1 MNPMNGKMMLMRG
14 GAWLLLAT
22 LLAVSP
28 SGCGDDR
35 SPSGDSSVNSPAPD
49 NQHAGEDSVGV
60 STMPTVASLEVE
72 FMTDG
77 ASEIVPKT
85 FVVGFSHDIAASD
98 GRELNGETEVGIE
111 PALAGR
117 WSFEKRDQLVFTPA
131 EEFEPGA
138 SYEVTIKSLGV
149 ERTQETDEGDE
160 EIETTRLE
168 PASTWSHTYELPEFE
183 LVRMMT
189 PVVVSDK
196 NIAQIDLL
204 FSAPV
209 DANVVDDYANWRV
222 NGVVQ
227 HEAGYSKGDRPN
239 VVRVGM
245 THGAFSKERGYASV
259 ELALAGGL
267 PFGGASQ
274 IQASQIQASK
284 IRAPAANAHKSVV
297 FGERIK
303 VENVAL
309 EEGVDGFYVYV
320 ICDDAA
326 VSGDE
331 VYFRNV
337 IGYND
342 YRVSR
347 RCTPEIDSARRHIEI
362 EPKVDF
368 DIAPAAAGF
377 QIRGDFD
384 PKNYTIRLRPGL
396 RSIDGGVLDKVHEQQ
411 FSVGQRSAVVQI
423 VGEGRYIPPE
433 AWDNLAL
440 RHRNTDE
447 LDIEVRHVPSD
458 NLVFWMSGYRDTADR
473 RTSNLVG
480 KTTLSPRG
488 KGDVVET
495 TFVDIGE
502 IVGQRKPGIYE
513 VHVKDTGSKKN
524 DTSRLLLTDI
534 NLLAKKS
541 APRPKKDGEDG
552 EMASWSDEVF
562 VWALDMHSSRPKS
575 GVTIKLVRP
584 SGFVMAKC
592 RTNTTGAC
600 RLNVPS
606 KDVDPT
612 APFALIASKGNDVT
626 YLKYGELET
635 RITGADTGGEPFLS
649 PKPYRAAVYGDRDLY
664 RPAEEV
670 HLVGV
675 LREHDQRAP
684 KAGLPVEYEVH
695 DARGRMAKQG
705 VVETNDAGIVS
716 IDHQLTDISPTG
728 RWTLRLLVGKKA
740 VASHDFYVEEFVPER
755 MEVDVEPLD
764 EAFYPEQKAEFG
776 VHARYLFGASAKGS
790 KAELRCR
797 LQPKTFVPKGQ
808 ADYKFGP
815 APFEEADEKSV
826 DLGKAAGTIGED
838 DTVVLGCPE
847 TDISGAVG
855 GEIIATASV
864 FEAGSGRTTDQNAR
878 AWLHPTHYYIG
889 LKSDV
894 TEVEDGKPVTI
905 EGVVVD
911 TQGKAYKKIDEVEL
925 EIVNL
930 LRNYSWYYNR
940 SRGHHRRDTR
950 WQPLITETQTVA
962 VEDGRFALQITP
974 ENVRDGFAIR
984 ARAGESASTLQLDT
998 NRQHYWSSWR
1008 NNRRYGSTP
1017 KVGDPTQLDIEGP
1030 DEIEVGKR
1038 HKIRFNAPYK
1048 GRALITLETHRVIE
1062 HAYREVEPGENT
1074 WSFRLRKSAP
1084 NVYASVF
1091 LIKDPHLDSKEAFL
1105 PERAFGVKSLS
1116 VDRSPYR
1123 HSLELATPKEVR
1135 PNSQMEVVVDA
1146 GRLNAPMYVTVAAV
1160 DEGILSLNNYET
1172 PDLTDQ
1178 LIAKRALGVTTYDTV
1193 GWNVQMPEAG
1203 QVGPPGGGDGGGG
1216 SRHTGRIMP
1225 VKPVALW
1232 SGLVELPKSGKK
1244 TVTLDVPNYRGE
1256 LRVMAIAATSQKVA
1270 STQKSV
1276 KVRDPL
1282 AIQTTTPRFLSAGDK
1297 VEIPV
1302 FVTNTTGKEQKVEVN
1317 IESSAFELPGSTF
1330 MEKLVSPVSFKA
1342 DTKSATVADG
1352 ESKTFVFEAE
1362 THATAGGARFKITA
1376 SNDKEGSGSIESTD
1390 EKQLP
1395 IHSKK
1400 PRERLVQSIKL
1411 KDGKSDLKKHLK
1423 GWERHSE
1430 RSTFWVSDIPYGRAF
1445 DHLKYLI
1452 RYPYGCVEQTS
1463 SSTRPMLFLSELMRS
1478 ADPEGAHST
1487 QEIDK
1492 RVNAGIN
1499 RLLSMQTSQGGFGYW
1514 PGAGSPHV
1522 WGTTIATHTLLDAK
1536 KAGYEVPQTR
1546 LDEGLDWLR
1555 QNADNQRYRWAGGYI
1570 QYVLALTGRANKAA
1584 IRRALDTVDE
1594 DARGSHAEQRYLLKA
1609 ALYLAGDRRYEDALK
1624 EPGLEFDSGERSSSQ
1639 SFYSDLR
1646 RKAFQLNIFMDI
1658 FGHDAAGE
1666 DLMKAVAKRLSE
1678 GSYGRFN
1685 TQEVTWGV
1693 TGLGKWSTTGPNS
1706 VKSAV
1711 LEANKTKVP
1720 VAVDNNHGVSWS
1732 LARAAD
1738 FDTLEIDVQSTNK
1751 KRDLYLVI
1759 SSEGVRKKP
1768 TVSYGGS
1775 GLSVEREFLG
1785 ADAKPLDT
1793 KSHRLGDLAYVRLTV
1808 RNTSSS
1814 NQQNIALVDRIPAG
1828 WEIENPRQ
1836 NQKDQRA
1843 QQNAMNRFYTTSRW
1857 KREYMDIRD
1866 HKIAIFGNLGRSDVR
1881 QVVYPVR
1888 ATLAGEFTVPSVHA
1902 ESMYDSD
1909 VWARKKRGSITVK
1922 GPWSKLV
1929 D

>member
-1 MNPMNGKMMLMRG
+1 MMIEPQGTEMLLMNGKVMLMRG
-14 GAWLLLAT
+14 GAWILLAA
-22 LLAVSP
+22 LMAVSP
-28 SGCGDDR
+28 SGCGDDVN
-35 SPSGDSSVNSPAPD
+35 PSGESSADSPTLVSESSSE
-49 NQHAGEDSVGV
+49 AGEAEAAGV
-60 STMPTVASLEVE
+60 SAMPTVATLDVD
-72 FMTDG
+72 FGTDG
-77 ASEIVPKT
+77 PSEVVPRG
-85 FVVGFSHDIAASD
+85 FVVEFSHDIAARD
-98 GRELNGETEVGIE
+98 GRVLNGETEVSIE
-111 PALAGR
+111 PELEGS
-117 WSFEKRDQLVFTPA
+117 WSFEKRDRLVFSPVD
-131 EEFEPGA
+131 ELEPGTT
-138 SYEVTIKSLGV
+138 YKVTLESLGI
-149 ERTQETDEGDE
+149 ERTKEDEQGDE
-160 EIETTRLE
+160 EIELTRLE
-168 PASTWSHTYELPEFE
+168 PNTAWSHTYELPEFE

-189 PVVVSDK
+189 PVVVTDK
-196 NIAQIDLL
+196 DVAQVDLQ

-209 DANVVDDYANWRV
+209 DPDQVDKYANWRV
-222 NGVVQ
+222 NGTVLYN
-227 HEAGYSKGDRPN
+227 AKYSRGDKPS
-239 VVRVGM
+239 VLHVRLED
-245 THGAFSKERGYASV
+245 GAFSKERGYASV
-259 ELALAGGL
+259 ELSLAGGL
-267 PFGGASQ
+267 PYGEAT
-274 IQASQIQASK
+274 K

-297 FGERIK
+297 FGERI
-303 VENVAL
+303 EIHNVAL
-309 EEGVDGFYVYV
+309 QEGVDGFYVYV

-326 VSGDE
+326 VSGDD
-331 VYFRNV
+331 VYFRDV
-337 IGYND
+337 IGYRD

-347 RCTPEIDSARRHIEI
+347 RCTPDVDSAKSHIEI

-368 DIAPAAAGF
+368 DLAPAAAGF

-384 PKNYTIRLRPGL
+384 PDNYTVRLRPGL
-396 RSIDGGVLDKVHEQQ
+396 RTIDGGVLDKVHEQH
-411 FSVGQRSAVVQI
+411 FDVGQRSAVVQI

-440 RHRNTDE
+440 RHRNTEE
-447 LDIEVRHVPSD
+447 LEIEVRHVPRD
-458 NLVFWMSGYRDTADR
+458 NLVFWMSGYRESADN

-480 KTTLSPRG
+480 KTTLEPGG
-488 KGDVVET
+488 KEDQVET
-495 TFVDIGE
+495 TFVDIGG
-502 IVGQRKPGIYE
+502 IVGERKPGVYE
-513 VHVKDTGSKKN
+513 IHVKDKGSNKN

-534 NLLAKKS
+534 NLLAKRS
-541 APRPKKDGEDG
+541 AAKPTEDG
-552 EMASWSDEVF
+552 KEAPWSDEVF

-592 RTNTTGAC
+592 RTNSTGAC
-600 RLNVPS
+600 RLDVPS

-612 APFALIASKGNDVT
+612 APFALIASKGKDVT

-675 LREHDQRAP
+675 LREHNQEAP
-684 KAGLPVEYEVH
+684 KAGLPVEYEIH

-705 VVETNDAGIVS
+705 MVETNEAGVVS
-716 IDHQLTDISPTG
+716 IDHELTDISPTG

-740 VASHDFYVEEFVPER
+740 VASQDFYVEEFVPER

-797 LQPKTFVPKGQ
+797 LQPKAYVPSGL

-815 APFEEADEKSV
+815 AQFEGADEQSV
-826 DLGKAAGTIGED
+826 DLGKSVGTIGED
-838 DTVVLGCPE
+838 DTAVLGCPE

-855 GEIIATASV
+855 GEIVATASV
-864 FEAGSGRTTDQNAR
+864 FEAGSGRTTDQTAR

-889 LKSDV
+889 LKADV
-894 TEVEDGKPVTI
+894 SQVENGQPITI
-905 EGVVVD
+905 EGVIVD
-911 TQGKAYKKIDEVEL
+911 PEGNAYKELDEVEL
-925 EIVNL
+925 EVVNL

-950 WQPLITETQTVA
+950 WQPLITETKSVA
-962 VEDGRFALQITP
+962 VKDGKFELSITP
-974 ENVRDGFAIR
+974 EDVRDGFAIR
-984 ARAGESASTLQLDT
+984 ARAGESESTLQLDT
-998 NRQHYWSSWR
+998 NRRYYWSRWY
-1008 NNRRYGSTP
+1008 NNRRYGRTP
-1017 KVGDPTQLDIEGP
+1017 KVDDPTQLDIEGP

-1048 GRALITLETHRVIE
+1048 GKALITLETHRVVE
-1062 HAYREVEPGENT
+1062 HAFKDVEPGENT
-1074 WSFRLRKSAP
+1074 WSFRLGERAP
-1084 NVYASVF
+1084 NVYATVF

-1123 HSLELATPKEVR
+1123 HSLEVQTPKEVR

-1146 GRLNAPMYVTVAAV
+1146 GRLDEPMYVTVAAV

-1203 QVGPPGGGDGGGG
+1203 QVGPPGGGEGGGG

-1232 SGLVELPKSGKK
+1232 SGLVKLPKSGKK
-1244 TVTLDVPNYRGE
+1244 TVTFDVPNYRGE
-1256 LRVMAIAATSQKVA
+1256 LRVMAIAATSEKVA
-1270 STQKSV
+1270 STEKSV

-1282 AIQTTTPRFLSAGDK
+1282 AIQTTTPRFLTAGDK

-1302 FVTNTTGKEQKVEVN
+1302 FVTNTTGSEQKVEVN

-1352 ESKTFVFEAE
+1352 ESKTFVFQAE

-1376 SNDKEGSGSIESTD
+1376 RNDKEGSGSIESTD
-1390 EKQLP
+1390 EQQLP

-1400 PRERLVQSIKL
+1400 PRERLIQSIKL
-1411 KDGKSDLKKHLK
+1411 KDGKSDLSEHLE

-1430 RSTFWVSDIPYGRAF
+1430 RSTFWLSDIPYGKAF
-1445 DHLKYLI
+1445 DHLKYLV

-1463 SSTRPMLFLSELMRS
+1463 SSTRPMLFLSELMRT
-1478 ADPEGAHST
+1478 ADPEGAYSK

-1514 PGAGSPHV
+1514 PGAGRPHV

-1536 KAGYEVPQTR
+1536 KAGYEVPQAR
-1546 LDEGLDWLR
+1546 LDSGLKWLK
-1555 QNADNQRYRWAGGYI
+1555 NSVDNQDYRWANGYI
-1570 QYVLALTGRANKAA
+1570 HYVLALTGRANKGK
-1584 IRRALDTVDE
+1584 IRRAIDNVKD
-1594 DARGSHAEQRYLLKA
+1594 DAKGRYAEQRYLLKA
-1609 ALYLAGDRRYEDALK
+1609 ALYLAGDRRYEDDLK
-1624 EPGLEFDSGERSSSQ
+1624 KPGLDFDSNERWTSR

-1646 RKAFQLNIFMDI
+1646 RKAFQLNIFVDI
-1658 FGHDAAGE
+1658 FGHDTAGE
-1666 DLMKAVAKRLSE
+1666 PLMTAVAKELSK
-1678 GSYGRFN
+1678 GGYGRYN

-1693 TGLGKWSTTGPNS
+1693 TGLGKWSKTGQNS
-1706 VKSAV
+1706 IKSAK
-1711 LEANKTKVP
+1711 LEANGTAVP
-1720 VAVDNNHGVSWS
+1720 VAADNNHGISWS

-1738 FDTLEIDVQSTNK
+1738 FDTLEMDVQSTNK
-1751 KRDLYLVI
+1751 ERDLYLVI

-1768 TVSYGGS
+1768 TVSYGGE
-1775 GLSVEREFLG
+1775 GLEIEREFLG
-1785 ADAKPLDT
+1785 ADAKPLDAEN
-1793 KSHRLGDLAYVRLTV
+1793 HRLGDLAYVRLTI
-1808 RNTSSS
+1808 RNTSNKS
-1814 NQQNIALVDRIPAG
+1814 QQNVALVDRIPAG
-1828 WEIENPRQ
+1828 WEIENPRHSQQ
-1836 NQKDQRA
+1836 NQQRA
-1843 QQNAMNRFYTTSRW
+1843 MQRFYSKGQW
-1857 KREYMDIRD
+1857 KQDYVDIRD
-1866 HKIAIFGNLGRSDVR
+1866 HKIAVFGNLGRREER